1 MQCRDLM
8 SRPVATVKP
17 STPLSEAAKLMR
29 DRDVGFLPVCDN
41 AGRVLGVVTDRD
53 IAVRAC
59 AAGLSPALTSAGQV
73 MSTDVVACSVDDEV
87 EVVERKMIDHAVAR
101 VLVVDGAGR
110 AAGVV
115 SLADVAQ
122 VLDSDS
128 ARTLRAV
135 TGRDAHPHSG

>member
-1 MQCRDLM
+1 M
-8 SRPVATVKP
+8 SRPVVTVKP
-17 STPLSEAAKLMR
+17 SVPLSEVAKVMR

-59 AAGLSPALTSAGQV
+59 AQGLAPVLTSAGQV
-73 MSTDVVACSVDDEV
+73 MTTDVVTCSADDEV
-87 EVVERKMIDHAVAR
+87 LVAERKMIDHAVAR
-101 VLVVDGAGR
+101 VLVVDGEGR
-110 AAGVV
+110 VAGVV
-115 SLADVAQ
+115 SLADIAQ

-135 TGRDAHPHSG
+135 TGRDAHPHA

>member
-1 MQCRDLM
+1 MRCDELM
-8 SRPVATVKP
+8 SSPVVTVKP
-17 STPLSEAAKLMR
+17 STPLSEVAKVMR
-29 DRDVGFLPVCDN
+29 DRDVGFVPVCDN

-59 AAGLSPALTSAGQV
+59 AVGLSPALTSAGAV
-73 MSTDVVACSVDDEV
+73 MTADVIACGADDEV
-87 EVVERKMIDHAVAR
+87 QVAERKMIDHAVAR
-101 VLVVDGAGR
+101 ILVVDDAGR

-128 ARTLRAV
+128 ARTLRAIA
-135 TGRDAHPHSG
+135 GRDAHPHG